1 MKEVKKNCPKGLQE
15 MCCNKWMSPNTI
27 LNRKT
32 YRHVENDSFLN
43 KEEWDQFLNPWIKD
57 FFKTQRMA
65 YLFGY
70 YAKDQNYKDCAR
82 AVVETLYIPPQFG
95 DRTSIIPQPDQDVFL
110 IDRITK
116 DLILECVGLIFT
128 TLKEENVAL
137 TSYNLRKAAKLQQAY
152 TFTHPSRFQISR
164 FVTCVARP
172 TDKGECEIDIYMVS
186 DMCQAYI

>member
-1 MKEVKKNCPKGLQE
+1 
-15 MCCNKWMSPNTI
+15 
-27 LNRKT
+27 
-32 YRHVENDSFLN
+32 
-43 KEEWDQFLNPWIKD
+43 
-57 FFKTQRMA
+57 MA

-82 AVVETLYIPPQFG
+82 AVVEILYIPPQFG

-137 TSYNLRKAAKLQQAY
+137 TSYNTGMRIVIFIFKY
-152 TFTHPSRFQISR
+152 NINHPKNYFFQNYRI
-164 FVTCVARP
+164 VNYCP
-172 TDKGECEIDIYMVS
+172 L
-186 DMCQAYI
+186 